1 MKPFIETR
9 FLKILSYIF
18 NHLAKQKYGR
28 KKESAEEIFCRL
40 HCNEE
45 NIFIRQKTQKWKKT
59 VRSGKA
65 RQQKRQICF
74 DKIYKILLMHQ
85 NNLSK
90 NYLIVTTQIVTQNV
104 AQIVIGILIKK
115 TFWKLPVVWQAMKFK
130 KMAGMSKTRFSR
142 ATLLLNKAKPR
153 VSLTAPNCNHCV
165 QVSLMVLDIF
175 LDAITKAKN

>member
-1 MKPFIETR
+1 
-9 FLKILSYIF
+9 
-18 NHLAKQKYGR
+18 
-28 KKESAEEIFCRL
+28 
-40 HCNEE
+40 
-45 NIFIRQKTQKWKKT
+45 
-59 VRSGKA
+59 
-65 RQQKRQICF
+65 
-74 DKIYKILLMHQ
+74 MHQ

-175 LDAITKAKN
+175 LDAITKAKKLICKSIVHNLKQVSLTKSFFSSGNGV

>member
-28 KKESAEEIFCRL
+28 KKESAEELFCRL

-115 TFWKLPVVWQAMKFK
+115 HF
-130 KMAGMSKTRFSR
+130 GSY
-142 ATLLLNKAKPR
+142 LLCGKQWNLRKWLGCQKQGLAEQHY
-153 VSLTAPNCNHCV
+153 S
-165 QVSLMVLDIF
+165 
-175 LDAITKAKN
+175 